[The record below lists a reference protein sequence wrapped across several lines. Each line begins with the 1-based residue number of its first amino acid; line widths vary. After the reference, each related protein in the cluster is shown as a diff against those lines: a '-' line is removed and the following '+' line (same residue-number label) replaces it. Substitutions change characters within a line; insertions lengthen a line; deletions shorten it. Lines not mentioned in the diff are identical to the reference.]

1 LIKNRLASSEASRF
15 LNQSQVRK
23 PKPKTVTVA
32 LLYSAGRGA
41 DDIRL
46 RAYFSKCPREAR
58 YCWRWGIAA
67 QWAMLAVALG
77 CIQTLASGVWMAG
90 SSLGHDGMNLWVI
103 LFGIWYYAIVHQ
115 CKIICVC
122 VLAVPVDKTTSM
134 ATAIIPFL
142 ILRPYG
148 VRPAATP
155 QV

>member
-1 LIKNRLASSEASRF
+1 MIK
-15 LNQSQVRK
+15 NQSQVRK

-58 YCWRWGIAA
+58 CCWRWGIAA

-122 VLAVPVDKTTSM
+122 VLAVPG
-134 ATAIIPFL
+134 PL
-142 ILRPYG
+142 QWRPRSFPSSSFAPTGYG
-148 VRPAATP
+148 P
-155 QV
+155 QPRLKSSAPRH

>member
-1 LIKNRLASSEASRF
+1 MGHVSGRVGLHPDSRVKC
-15 LNQSQVRK
+15 LD
-23 PKPKTVTVA
+23 
-32 LLYSAGRGA
+32 GR
-41 DDIRL
+41 
-46 RAYFSKCPREAR
+46 
-58 YCWRWGIAA
+58 
-67 QWAMLAVALG
+67 V
-77 CIQTLASGVWMAG
+77 
-90 SSLGHDGMNLWVI
+90 GHDGMNLWVI